1 MNAIP
6 YETAAQICEQ
16 IAQANR
22 RKLYTFNGVWCWGC
36 TKFSKD
42 ISQRCFNNTP
52 GCRGCAQ
59 VSQKY
64 EIDAKPA

>member
-6 YETAAQICEQ
+6 YETAAQICGQ

-22 RKLYTFNGVWCWGC
+22 RKLYTFNGMWCWGC
-36 TKFSKD
+36 TKFTND
-42 ISQRCFNNTP
+42 VSQRCFNNAP

-59 VSQKY
+59 VNQKFDA
-64 EIDAKPA
+64 EAKPA